1 MKTLTIGVSDRT
13 DVKKRMAAAFKGK
26 AQGGPRLSFASAE
39 LLVRVLTEPRMQL
52 LRTMA
57 GAGPMSL
64 RELARR
70 VDRDVKRVHGDAH
83 ALLNAGV
90 LYNTDDGELEFP
102 FSGVHVEFEIVA
114 SAA

>member
-1 MKTLTIGVSDRT
+1 MSWPIEVGKGDHRHLKGKETAYTLT
-13 DVKKRMAAAFKGK
+13 
-26 AQGGPRLSFASAE
+26 
-39 LLVRVLTEPRMQL
+39 
-52 LRTMA
+52 
-57 GAGPMSL
+57 MSL

-90 LYNTDDGELEFP
+90 LYKTDDGELEFP